1 MMIILTGVRW
11 YLIVFLVFI
20 FLIMSDVEHL
30 FMCLIAICISSL
42 EKCLLRS
49 FSHFLIGLFNMFI
62 FNVNFPGH
70 LQMEIPMKEKSVKRQ
85 IIIGKT
91 KNKQI
96 NKLAYHL
103 LPNNF

>member
-1 MMIILTGVRW
+1 MMIILTGVTW
-11 YLIVFLVFI
+11 YLILFLVFI
-20 FLIMSDVEHL
+20 SLIMSDVEHL
-30 FMCLIAICISSL
+30 FMCLMAICISL

-49 FSHFLIGLFNMFI
+49 FFHFLIGLFNMFI
-62 FNVNFPGH
+62 FNVSFPGH

-103 LPNNF
+103 PPNNF